1 MPGEDAGRVQWR
13 SPCPDRGRGQAPA
26 APVRVRGGLPE
37 GPLMD
42 VRRSRTVAAP
52 VDDVWKVVR
61 DPYHLPRWWPRTQRV
76 EGVSSDG
83 WTSVLVTDKGRSV
96 RADYRVEL
104 IRNGERRR
112 WSQEVAGTPFEKLF
126 REVVYEVVLAPAE
139 GGTEVRLQVHQ
150 RPVGW
155 ARFGGMMLRRA
166 ARKQLDDALDGL
178 AGLLEGE
185 A

>member
-1 MPGEDAGRVQWR
+1 VDVQ
-13 SPCPDRGRGQAPA
+13 
-26 APVRVRGGLPE
+26 
-37 GPLMD
+37 
-42 VRRSRTVAAP
+42 RSRTVAAP
-52 VDDVWKVVR
+52 VDDVWRIVR

-83 WTSVLVTDKGRSV
+83 WTSVLVTDKGQPV

-104 IRNGERRR
+104 TQPGERRR
-112 WSQEVAGTPFEKLF
+112 WSQEVAGTAFEKLF
-126 REVVYEVVLAPAE
+126 REVVYEIALVPAQA
-139 GGTEVRLQVHQ
+139 GTDVGLQVRQ

-166 ARKQLDDALDGL
+166 ARTQLDEAL
-178 AGLLEGE
+178 AGLAALLEAE